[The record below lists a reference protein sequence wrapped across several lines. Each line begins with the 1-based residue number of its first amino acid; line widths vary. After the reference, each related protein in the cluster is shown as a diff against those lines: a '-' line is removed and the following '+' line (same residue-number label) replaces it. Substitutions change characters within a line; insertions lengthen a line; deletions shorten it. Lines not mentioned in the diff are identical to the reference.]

1 MLPRGQLC
9 LDFFFKPPTQQL
21 RVKIFPTPLINPLMT
36 PKKLCN
42 SLVNTFQMDTKSVMQ
57 ENGKQRSNDLL
68 NCGNQ
73 TLLIYINSVKIRAWE
88 NVHHLWLP
96 LTEKCLPLEPTR

>member
-1 MLPRGQLC
+1 MLPRGHLC

-21 RVKIFPTPLINPLMT
+21 SVKVFATPLINPLMT

-42 SLVNTFQMDTKSVMQ
+42 RLVNTFQMDTKSVMQ

-73 TLLIYINSVKIRAWE
+73 ILLQILSTASK
-88 NVHHLWLP
+88 
-96 LTEKCLPLEPTR
+96 